1 MSEFVIIG
9 GGVYGAATAWRLAG
23 AGASVTLLEERE
35 PATRASG
42 GPGRRGVRANGRE
55 PRELPLMRDAYA
67 LWPTLHEALNVPQFY
82 ERTGHLLLAESDE
95 DVARVEAHAVAQNAL
110 GIETEMLYGEA
121 LREREPLLAPA
132 LRAAAYCPLD
142 GVADHTATTL
152 AYLAAAKAHGAEVR
166 THTEIASI
174 EIKAARATAV
184 VTTQG
189 ERVEATR
196 GILVLTNSTV
206 ATLLR
211 PFCDLPVW
219 SACFQVLV
227 TDTFDSVP
235 FTHLLGHVSRTVSLK
250 REGHGQV
257 MISGG
262 WRGQWDATM
271 REGAAFSASIDANV
285 REAVS
290 VVPALEGLTVVTA
303 DASHQESLT
312 TDSVPI
318 IDTLPGANN
327 LFFATGWCGHG
338 WAIAPVIAD
347 ALGQWALTGE
357 RFAALT
363 PFSLSRFG
371 A

>member
-1 MSEFVIIG
+1 MSEFIIIG
-9 GGVYGAATAWRLAG
+9 GGVYGAATAWHLAG
-23 AGASVTLLEERE
+23 AGVSVTLLEERE

-67 LWPTLHEALNVPQFY
+67 MWPTLHETLNAPAFY

-95 DVARVEAHAVAQNAL
+95 DVARVEAHAAAQNAL
-110 GIETEMLYGEA
+110 GIKTELLYGDA
-121 LREREPLLAPA
+121 LREREPLLAPVV
-132 LRAAAYCPLD
+132 RAAAYCPLD

-152 AYLAAAKAHGAEVR
+152 AYLAAAKARGVDVR
-166 THTEIASI
+166 THTEVASI
-174 EIKAARATAV
+174 ELKGSRATAV

-189 ERVEATR
+189 ERLEASR
-196 GILVLTNSTV
+196 GVFVLTNSTV

-211 PFCDLPVW
+211 PFCHLPVW

-227 TDTFDSVP
+227 SDALAKVP

-250 REGHGQV
+250 REGQNQV

-262 WRGQWDATM
+262 WRGKWDATT
-271 REGAAFSASIDANV
+271 REGAALDASIEANV
-285 REAVS
+285 REAVT
-290 VVPALEGLTVVTA
+290 VLPALEGLTVATA
-303 DASHQESLT
+303 DASHQESVT

-318 IDTLPGANN
+318 IDTLPTANN

-338 WAIAPVIAD
+338 WAIAPVIAA
-347 ALGQWALTGE
+347 ALAEWALSGKRGTTLE
-357 RFAALT
+357 